1 MMKFLISYLLARITL
16 TLMSSSNYTGCFQ
29 KVNFTKSFILDV
41 SLGSE
46 YVSNYRFWM
55 RLYYFFHFESIK
67 FRSSRS
73 QMSFKIEVFKNFAM
87 FTGKHLYWSV
97 LVTKLPAYKPA
108 NLLKRDSNTSAFLL
122 ILLNF

>member
-29 KVNFTKSFILDV
+29 KVNLTKIFILDV

-46 YVSNYRFWM
+46 YVSKYRFWM
-55 RLYYFFHFESIK
+55 CLYYFFHFESIK

-87 FTGKHLYWSV
+87 FTGKHLYWSLFV
-97 LVTKLPAYKPA
+97 IKLPAYKPA

>member
-73 QMSFKIEVFKNFAM
+73 QMPFKIKVFKNFTI
-87 FTGKHLYWSV
+87 FTGVIFSYFSEDCTQKKDV
-97 LVTKLPAYKPA
+97 FTFKTK
-108 NLLKRDSNTSAFLL
+108 FQ
-122 ILLNF
+122 LNQ